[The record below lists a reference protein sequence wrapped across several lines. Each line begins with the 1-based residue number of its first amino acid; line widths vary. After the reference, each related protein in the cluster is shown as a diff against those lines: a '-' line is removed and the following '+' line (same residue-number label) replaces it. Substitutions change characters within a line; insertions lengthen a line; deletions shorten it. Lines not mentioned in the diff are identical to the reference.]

1 MFLTLI
7 GASTFKFLN
16 LIAPQ
21 EPGDLSYTQVV
32 ERQLTS
38 HFKPKTLKI
47 SERFRFY
54 KRNQLR
60 GENVANYLAELRR
73 LALTC
78 EFGNFLIEALCDKLV
93 CGLTDEAI
101 QCRLLA
107 EADLPLTKALTLAQ
121 IMETAKKDL
130 KEIHPTGVES
140 EPTHNLSS
148 HKQPQA
154 VCHGCLGTGHLPG
167 VCRFKSAKCNK
178 CHKIGHIATACLTGS
193 GKQRAQSDQ
202 QHNKQKQQ
210 PGKSLPIK

>member
-1 MFLTLI
+1 MRTYLGTPEPFNSTTDDWNDYMKRFKHFVLANGVTEDAQKLHLFLTLI
-7 GASTFKFLN
+7 GASTFKLLSN

-32 ERQLTS
+32 EWQLTS
-38 HFKPKTLKI
+38 HFKPKMLKI

-101 QCRLLA
+101 QRRLLA

-121 IMETAKKDL
+121 AMETA
-130 KEIHPTGVES
+130 
-140 EPTHNLSS
+140 
-148 HKQPQA
+148 
-154 VCHGCLGTGHLPG
+154 
-167 VCRFKSAKCNK
+167 
-178 CHKIGHIATACLTGS
+178 
-193 GKQRAQSDQ
+193 
-202 QHNKQKQQ
+202 
-210 PGKSLPIK
+210 